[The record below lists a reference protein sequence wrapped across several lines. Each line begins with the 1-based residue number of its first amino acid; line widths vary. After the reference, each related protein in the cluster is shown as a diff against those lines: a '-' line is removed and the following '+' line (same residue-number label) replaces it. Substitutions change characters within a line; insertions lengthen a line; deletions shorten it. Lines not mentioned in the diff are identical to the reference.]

1 VTRGPHDGEVPR
13 IGAAERSVPIANV
26 LQAAGVLGTLRRRGD
41 RLVGPCP
48 VHGGDNL
55 TAFSVDLRTNRWYCF
70 TRCAGGGDV
79 VELVRRLHRVGFREA
94 AAVLAAL
101 TSSDLAPAVVG
112 RPSASHGVA
121 RPFRPFRTSIPL
133 DADSAFLRAKGI
145 SGTTAAAHEVGQ
157 YRGGGWLKGCVG
169 LRVHDP
175 AGAPIGYLG
184 RSLAPGQCARWKVP
198 PGLPKA
204 HILYNYHRAA
214 RGGPPPVLTV
224 TECPWGVLRLAQLDV
239 PAVALLGVHLS
250 ATQRDLVRRSPR
262 VRLLLDGDDA
272 GMAAADR
279 IRDALVGLAQTE
291 VVRLPTGLDPDD
303 LCDDEL
309 LALLPS

>member
-1 VTRGPHDGEVPR
+1 MTAGPHDGGVRR
-13 IGAAERSVPIANV
+13 IGAAERAVPIATV

-48 VHGGDNL
+48 VHGGDNP

-70 TRCAGGGDV
+70 THCAGGGDV
-79 VELVRRLHRVGFREA
+79 VDLVRRLHRVGFREA
-94 AAVLAAL
+94 AAVLSGLA
-101 TSSDLAPAVVG
+101 SSDIAPGSVDRAS
-112 RPSASHGVA
+112 PSHAVA

-133 DADSAFLRAKGI
+133 DADSPFLRAKGI
-145 SGTTAAAHEVGQ
+145 SGMTAAAHNVGE
-157 YRGGGWLKGCVG
+157 YRGDGWLKGCVG
-169 LRVHDP
+169 LRLHDP

-184 RSLAPGQCARWKVP
+184 RSLAPGQHARWKAP

-214 RGGPPPVLTV
+214 RGGAPPILTV
-224 TECPWGVLRLAQLDV
+224 TECPWGVLRLAQLGL

-250 ATQRDLVRRSPR
+250 ATQRDLLVRSPR
-262 VRLLLDGDDA
+262 VRLLLDGDAA
-272 GMAAADR
+272 GFAAADR
-279 IRDALVGLAQTE
+279 IHLALTGLAETE
-291 VVRLPTGLDPDD
+291 VVRLPAGMDPDD
-303 LCDDEL
+303 LRDDDL